1 MAERL
6 VIGTLLAAF
15 LASSASASA
24 ADTTRLTLHNLCPYP
39 VWPLVTPNTGFP
51 AICDNAVRL
60 EGNGHGLVSFTFPP
74 TFWAGRLV
82 ARTGCTSPSR
92 CETGNARPVGVVQLA
107 VHSAEGGGH
116 RQQDLVVYSVS
127 LVDGFNVPA
136 VVSPQSIGGDGPCPA
151 LGCAADL
158 NAGCP
163 PAQRVVGAGGRVVAC
178 KGPSG
183 YFKQRCPLTRTTPID
198 REPVPQNCH
207 APGELK
213 VVFCQPAMVDADAAA
228 QPEIGVAKN

>member
-1 MAERL
+1 MASPRSGPRNQEGDDQSHTPKRTNYGCHGRAPRDRHPAGRL
-6 VIGTLLAAF
+6 PGVIRIGIGGGHHQADPAQPVPVPCVAAGHPEHG
-15 LASSASASA
+15 L
-24 ADTTRLTLHNLCPYP
+24 
-39 VWPLVTPNTGFP
+39 P

-163 PAQRVVGAGGRVVAC
+163 PAQRVVAPAAAWSRAR
-178 KGPSG
+178 PSG
-183 YFKQRCPLTRTTPID
+183 YFKQRCR
-198 REPVPQNCH
+198 
-207 APGELK
+207 
-213 VVFCQPAMVDADAAA
+213 
-228 QPEIGVAKN
+228 